1 MTPALRERAVR
12 FGARQNLAG
21 ILSTPRDTRLSGPC
35 VVVINAGIVHHVGPN
50 RLYVDLARSLAAQG
64 YPVLR
69 FDLSGLGDSDA
80 SNGGSSLAKA
90 AVTDVKAAFDFL
102 EATRGANSF
111 IVCGLCS
118 GANHG
123 MLTTFSDTRVIGA
136 LLIDPTVSRS
146 RRSQALHL
154 GRRFLHAATW
164 GALITL
170 THPMLPRALSR
181 QRGLALAQAAQGYAE
196 RQEASQATVEQIR
209 TAFEQVIDRGVQ
221 LMLVFTGG
229 VNHVYN
235 YREQL
240 FDLLPGLD
248 FRHQLKLDFMP
259 ETDHTISDSESR
271 NKLLHSVGDWMARC
285 FPVFE
290 TSAVKRD

>member
-12 FGARQNLAG
+12 FGPRQNLAG
-21 ILSTPRDTRLSGPC
+21 ILATPRDARLSGPC
-35 VVVINAGIVHHVGPN
+35 VIVINAGIVHHVGPN
-50 RLYVDLARSLAAQG
+50 RLYVDIARSLAAQG
-64 YPVLR
+64 YTVLR
-69 FDLSGLGDSDA
+69 FDLSGLGDSEA
-80 SNGGSSLAKA
+80 SNGGSSLSKA
-90 AVTDVKAAFDFL
+90 ALADIKAAFEFL
-102 EATRGANSF
+102 EATRGNSSF
-111 IVCGLCS
+111 IMCGLCS
-118 GANHG
+118 GANHS
-123 MLTTFSDTRVIGA
+123 MLATISDTRVIGA

-154 GRRFLHAATW
+154 RRRFLHAATW
-164 GALITL
+164 GALLTL
-170 THPMLPRALSR
+170 RHPMLPRAFSR
-181 QRGLALAQAAQGYAE
+181 QRGLALAEAAQGHAE
-196 RQEASQATVEQIR
+196 RQEVSRASPEQIR
-209 TAFEQVIDRGVQ
+209 VAFEQVIDRGVQ

-259 ETDHTISDSESR
+259 ETDHTISDGESR
-271 NKLLHSVGDWMARC
+271 SKLLRSVGDWMARC

-290 TSAVKRD
+290 TSVVNRD

>member
-12 FGARQNLAG
+12 FGPRQGLAG

-35 VVVINAGIVHHVGPN
+35 VVIINAGIVHHVGPN

-69 FDLSGLGDSDA
+69 FDLSGLGDSEA
-80 SNGGSSLAKA
+80 VSGSSSLAKA
-90 AVTDVKAAFDFL
+90 AVSDVKAAFDFL
-102 EATRGANSF
+102 EQTRGYSAF

-118 GANHG
+118 GANHS

-136 LLIDPTVSRS
+136 LLIDPTVGRS
-146 RRSQALHL
+146 RRSQVLHL

-170 THPMLPRALSR
+170 RHPMLPRALGR
-181 QRGLALAQAAQGYAE
+181 QRSLALAQAAQGHAE
-196 RQEASQATVEQIR
+196 RQETSQATPEQIQL
-209 TAFEQVIDRGVQ
+209 AFEQVIARGVQ

-235 YREQL
+235 YKTQL

-248 FRHQLKLDFMP
+248 FRHQLKLEFMP

-271 NKLLHSVGDWMARC
+271 SKLLRAVGDWMARC
-285 FPVFE
+285 FPVLE
-290 TSAVKRD
+290 SSVVKRA